1 MRLERP
7 RPGPDRLDRVGF
19 GLIAGG
25 GCLTLVIVPVV
36 FLAAVGFILMLAIG
50 FASDTQATATEAEG
64 VFGGYLVGVL
74 ILVTIL
80 VLTWLRA
87 LYGGAIATALIGCAG
102 IAGTWFVARTW
113 MGWESGL
120 ERAED
125 RSFLLMFVGFAVP
138 PMALTAGAVL
148 RLAVRLRSGPRAG

>member
-7 RPGPDRLDRVGF
+7 RPRPDPLDRVGF

-25 GCLTLVIVPVV
+25 GCLTLIVVPVV
-36 FLAAVGFILMLAIG
+36 FLVAVGFLLMLAIG

-64 VFGGYLVGVL
+64 VFGIYLGGVL
-74 ILVTIL
+74 ALVAVLGL
-80 VLTWLRA
+80 VWLRA

-113 MGWESGL
+113 LGWESGL

-138 PMALTAGAVL
+138 PLALTAGAVL
-148 RLAVRLRSGPRAG
+148 RLAVRLRSGPPPR